1 MSHSSLDGSDYH
13 GGSLLSSSIFS
24 DTPAQMPFV
33 GSPDHI
39 TADGEP
45 STPRGRRMSS
55 LSNLPVQPR
64 HQTPE
69 QRSASY
75 STNHRSS
82 TTNSVPR
89 TPGSTRPSTGP
100 LSSHA
105 QHQWSLFGQVMENER
120 QLRSSG
126 AVRPGPIRTSSD
138 HFSHLSLVSS
148 VAESPTEEPS
158 SDAFATRL
166 STHQQ
171 ASSALDVYSEQES
184 TADEEG
190 SSEGSEEP
198 ATTTARVSRTAITRW
213 IPSRVPT
220 IPLLWK
226 NMFKCS
232 VAYFIGSLFTF
243 HPPLSRFFGDLTSYG
258 SGAGGPYPSAHLIAT
273 M

>member
-1 MSHSSLDGSDYH
+1 MSHCGSDYH
-13 GGSLLSSSIFS
+13 GGSSLASSIFS
-24 DTPAQMPFV
+24 GKVPFV
-33 GSPDHI
+33 GSSDHN
-39 TADGEP
+39 TVDGEP
-45 STPRGRRMSS
+45 STSRGRRMPS
-55 LSNLPVQPR
+55 LSILPVGQPR
-64 HQTPE
+64 HQSPE

-75 STNHRSS
+75 STNHRTS

-89 TPGSTRPSTGP
+89 TPGSTRLSTGP
-100 LSSHA
+100 LSSHG
-105 QHQWSLFGQVMENER
+105 QHQWSLFGQVMGNEH
-120 QLRSSG
+120 QLRSPG
-126 AVRPGPIRTSSD
+126 AIPPGPSRTSSD

-148 VAESPTEEPS
+148 LAESPTEESPS
-158 SDAFATRL
+158 DPFATQL
-166 STHQQ
+166 STHRQ
-171 ASSALDVYSEQES
+171 ASSAHDVYSEPES
-184 TADEEG
+184 TTDEEG

-198 ATTTARVSRTAITRW
+198 ATTTTRVSHTAITRW

-273 M
+273 V